1 MCYYLFDKGESMKKI
16 IKNLKKATKIALFSH
31 SNPDP
36 DTIGSTLALYS
47 ALKQLGKEVDLF
59 CDAEINEN
67 YSFLEDYK
75 LYNSK
80 LKENMDYDLY
90 VAVDIASES
99 MFTELADFFVAQENT
114 IRLDHHISGS
124 NYAKIN
130 YVKTE
135 SACAIVVYDLLK
147 KMRFKI
153 TSKIATC
160 LYFAICGDTGIFRNN
175 NTDSTTFKVCSE
187 LLSQGA
193 EIRKVYNEFF
203 DKKTVPY
210 IKLTSN
216 ILLNAKLNDKVKYA
230 ILKVTAKDYEDFGA
244 NENEN
249 VSNLPHSYLNAG
261 YKVAVILKER
271 EDGIHC
277 SLRSKFEIDCSKIAE
292 KFGGG
297 GHKNAAGCL
306 IEETIDKAEKL
317 IEKEI
322 KNYLEG

>member
-1 MCYYLFDKGESMKKI
+1 MKKI
-16 IKNLKKATKIALFSH
+16 IKQLKKANKIALFSH

-36 DTIGSTLALYS
+36 DTIGSTLALYE
-47 ALKQLGKEVDLF
+47 ALKQMGKDVDLF
-59 CDAEINEN
+59 CDAETNEN

-75 LYNSK
+75 LYNSS
-80 LKENMDYDLY
+80 LKETMDYDLY
-90 VAVDIASES
+90 VAIDIASES
-99 MFTELADFFVAQENT
+99 MFTSFAEFFVAQENT

-130 YVKTE
+130 YVKPE
-135 SACAIVVYDLLK
+135 SACAIVIFDLLK

-153 TSKIATC
+153 SSKIATC

-175 NTDSTTFKVCSE
+175 NTDYVTFAVCSE
-187 LLSQGA
+187 LLKLGA
-193 EIRKVYNEFF
+193 EMRKVYNEFF

-210 IKLTSN
+210 IKLTSS
-216 ILLNAKLNDKVKYA
+216 ILLGAKTNEEIGYA
-230 ILKVTAKDYEDFGA
+230 ILRATAKDYKKFGA

-306 IEETIDKAEKL
+306 IDSSIDDAESQL
-317 IEKEI
+317 EKEI
-322 KNYLEG
+322 INYLKG

>member
-1 MCYYLFDKGESMKKI
+1 MRKI
-16 IKNLKKATKIALFSH
+16 IHELKKAKKIALFSH

-36 DTIGSTLALYS
+36 DTIGSTLALYD
-47 ALKQLGKEVDLF
+47 ALKQMGKSVDLF
-59 CDAEINEN
+59 CDAEANEN
-67 YSFLEDYK
+67 YNFLEDYK
-75 LYNSK
+75 LYNSS

-99 MFTELADFFVAQENT
+99 MFTSLAEFFVAQENT

-130 YVKTE
+130 YVKPE
-135 SACAIVVYDLLK
+135 SACAIVIFDLLK

-153 TSKIATC
+153 SSKIATC

-175 NTDSTTFKVCSE
+175 NTDSATFAVCAE
-187 LLSQGA
+187 LLKLGA
-193 EIRKVYNEFF
+193 EMRRVYNEFF

-210 IKLTSN
+210 IKLTSS
-216 ILLNAKLNDKVKYA
+216 ILLGAKTNDDVGYA
-230 ILKVTAKDYEDFGA
+230 ILKATEKDYKKFGA

-306 IEETIDKAEKL
+306 IDSSIDNAESQL
-317 IEKEI
+317 EKEI
-322 KNYLEG
+322 IKYLKG

>member
-1 MCYYLFDKGESMKKI
+1 MKKI
-16 IKNLKKATKIALFSH
+16 IKSIKKAKKIALFSH

-47 ALKQLGKEVDLF
+47 ALVQMGKEVDLF
-59 CDAEINEN
+59 CDAEYNEN
-67 YSFLEDYK
+67 YNFLEDYK
-75 LYNSK
+75 LYNSS
-80 LKENMDYDLY
+80 LKDNMDYELY
-90 VAVDIASES
+90 IAVDIASES
-99 MFTELADFFVAQENT
+99 MFTGFAEFFVSNENT

-130 YVKTE
+130 YVKPE
-135 SACAIVVYDLLK
+135 SACAIVVYELLR
-147 KMRFKI
+147 KMRLKI
-153 TSKIATC
+153 NSKIATC

-175 NTDSTTFKVCSE
+175 NTDSTTFKVCSK
-187 LLSQGA
+187 LLEYGA

-210 IKLTSN
+210 IKLQSN

-230 ILKVTAKDYEDFGA
+230 ILRATAKDYETFGA

-249 VSNLPHSYLNAG
+249 VSNLPHMYLNAG

-277 SLRSKFEIDCSKIAE
+277 SFRSKFEIDCSKIAE

-306 IEETIDKAEKL
+306 IEDSIEKAEKL
-317 IEKEI
+317 VEKEI

>member
-1 MCYYLFDKGESMKKI
+1 MKKI
-16 IKNLKKATKIALFSH
+16 IKSLKKAEKIALFSH

-36 DTIGSTLALYS
+36 DTIGSTLAIYS
-47 ALKQLGKEVDLF
+47 ALIKMGKDVDLF
-59 CDAEINEN
+59 CDAEKNEN
-67 YSFLEDYK
+67 YNFLEDYK
-75 LYNSK
+75 LYNREID
-80 LKENMDYDLY
+80 ENKKYDLY
-90 VAVDIASES
+90 FAVDIASES
-99 MFTELADFFVAQENT
+99 MFTGFAEFFVGQENT

-130 YVKTE
+130 YVKPE
-135 SACAIVVYDLLK
+135 SACAIVVYNLLN
-147 KMRFKI
+147 KMRVKI
-153 TSKIATC
+153 DSKIATC

-175 NTDSTTFKVCSE
+175 NTDSVTFKVCSE
-187 LLSQGA
+187 LLEKGA

-216 ILLNAKLNDKVKYA
+216 ILLNAKLNDKNKYA
-230 ILKVTAKDYEDFGA
+230 ILKVTAKDYEYFGA
-244 NENEN
+244 SSNEN

-261 YKVAVILKER
+261 YNVAVILKER

-277 SLRSKFEIDCSKIAE
+277 SLRSKVEFDCSKIAE

-306 IEETIDKAEKL
+306 IEKDIDQAEKL

-322 KNYLEG
+322 KDYLKQ